1 MRGRGVLDQ
10 LLPLGL
16 VVAIIA
22 LRSPLIVNDMVQAGL
37 NLVELKW
44 IEAETCAARLNGLND
59 LVDVV
64 ANDAW
69 RSVTERCGGTVS
81 KARNVAA

>member
-1 MRGRGVLDQ
+1 
-10 LLPLGL
+10 
-16 VVAIIA
+16 
-22 LRSPLIVNDMVQAGL
+22 MVQAGL
-37 NLVELKW
+37 YLVELKW
-44 IEAETCAARLNGLND
+44 VESETCATRLNGLDD

-81 KARNVAA
+81 EARIVAARAHALTEADVACVLLDD